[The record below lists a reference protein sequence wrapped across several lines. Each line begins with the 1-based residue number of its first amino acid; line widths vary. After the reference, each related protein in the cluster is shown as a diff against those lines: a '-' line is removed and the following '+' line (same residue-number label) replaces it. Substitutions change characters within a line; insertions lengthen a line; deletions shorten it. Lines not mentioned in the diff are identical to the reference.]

1 MEMINN
7 DKSLQHLLD
16 ELSEDDDAKQIL
28 KTQTKEIQQLYT
40 YYRCAMYEIET
51 KFHVLSEE
59 FSLLEDSNPIES
71 IKIREKSMRSLL
83 NKLHRRNLP
92 FSATAIFDNIFDVA
106 GVRVICAFEDDVYS
120 VAQSLLKQDDIEL
133 LEEKDY
139 IKNPKAN
146 GYRSLHLIVTVP
158 IFLAKEKKKI
168 PVEIQIR
175 TIAMD
180 FWAALEHQIRYKKDN
195 DKAEEL
201 AIPLKACAE
210 LSATL
215 DHHMNSLRQ
224 KLNENEK

>member
-1 MEMINN
+1 MEEYKNK
-7 DKSLQHLLD
+7 KSLQHMIEQISSD
-16 ELSEDDDAKQIL
+16 EDAKSVL
-28 KTQTKEIQQLYT
+28 ATQTKEIQQLYT

-83 NKLHRRNLP
+83 NKLHKRHLP
-92 FSATAIFDNIFDVA
+92 FTAEAIFNNIFDVA

-133 LEEKDY
+133 IAEKDY
-139 IKNPKAN
+139 IKNPKSN

-168 PVEIQIR
+168 PVEIQLR

-195 DKAEEL
+195 DRLEEFS
-201 AIPLKACAE
+201 IPLKACAE

-215 DHHMNSLRQ
+215 DHHMNELR
-224 KLNENEK
+224 KKALGEDC